1 MRRHFL
7 FYPSISFLAIAVCF
21 APFFLPGWNKGGARA
36 AATSGSDGNAS
47 LVFAGEKHLA
57 NVRQL
62 TFGGTNAE
70 AYFSADDKFLTFQ
83 HQGQFYDPATHANVG
98 PAIPCDQI
106 YTMPVPSAAGGELGE
121 MKW

>member
-21 APFFLPGWNKGGARA
+21 APFFLPARNKGAASVA
-36 AATSGSDGNAS
+36 AAETTNGTP
-47 LVFAGEKHLA
+47 VIFAGEKHLA

-70 AYFSADDKFLTFQ
+70 AYFSADDKILTFQ
-83 HQGQFYDPATHANVG
+83 HQGQFYNPQTHANTG

-106 YTMPVPSAAGGELGE
+106 YTIP
-121 MKW
+121 